1 MFYAQTVAAIRA
13 TLWEN
18 RVYSFCLDPEK
29 IDDIRLTK
37 HLGAHTYKMRV
48 GMYLAWMCDQIERFE
63 TDSLDNALKASRW
76 IGWIMAMMEETFGW
90 SNVQCREY
98 TRQDVKMGFD
108 NPHQLPVLG
117 IDFGRTICDIGS
129 GHVTTGRAEVDP
141 HFFDWPFVDGAVEQ
155 IKSLVSLFGPRSM
168 HIVSKC
174 APESEEPI
182 KEWLTRKEFWKLT
195 GMKPENIHFC
205 RERHEKNPICCE
217 FGITHFV
224 DDRREVLYSMD
235 NVRIRIA
242 LNPRD
247 DDPDEAPFIKPPFRP
262 TVAEQHQRQ
271 ILVAPDWV
279 KASEFIRISFNLKQT
294 LVVV

>member
-1 MFYAQTVAAIRA
+1 
-13 TLWEN
+13 
-18 RVYSFCLDPEK
+18 
-29 IDDIRLTK
+29 
-37 HLGAHTYKMRV
+37 
-48 GMYLAWMCDQIERFE
+48 MYLTWMCDQVEGFE

-90 SNVQCREY
+90 SNVQSRES

-108 NPHQLPVLG
+108 KPHQRAVLG

-129 GHVTTGRAEVDP
+129 GRVTTGRAEVDP
-141 HFFDWPFVDGAVEQ
+141 HFFDLPFVCGAVEA
-155 IKSLVSLFGPRSM
+155 VRGFVPFFGPQSI

-174 APESEEPI
+174 APESEGAI
-182 KEWLTRKEFWKLT
+182 KEWLNRNEFWILT
-195 GMKPENIHFC
+195 DMLEGNIHFC
-205 RERHEKNPICCE
+205 RERHQKDGICRE
-217 FGITHFV
+217 LGITHFI
-224 DDRREVLYSMD
+224 DDRRQVLYPMD

-262 TVAEQHQRQ
+262 TIAEQHQRQ

-279 KASEFIRISFNLKQT
+279 KASEFIHNSFNPKQT

>member
-90 SNVQCREY
+90 SNDHSRQCA
-98 TRQDVKMGFD
+98 RQDVKLSFD
-108 NPHQLPVLG
+108 KPHKRAVLG
-117 IDFGRTICDIGS
+117 IDFGQTICDLAARES
-129 GHVTTGRAEVDP
+129 KVGHATLDP
-141 HFFDWPFVDGAVEQ
+141 QFLDLPFVIGAVEA
-155 IKSLVSLFGPRSM
+155 IRSFVPLFGPRSM
-168 HIVSKC
+168 HIVSRC
-174 APESEEPI
+174 VEESERPI
-182 KEWLTRKEFWKLT
+182 KEWLDRNDFWILT
-195 GMKPENIHFC
+195 GMREDNIHFC
-205 RERHEKNPICCE
+205 RERHQKDGICRDL
-217 FGITHFV
+217 GITHFI
-224 DDRREVLYSMD
+224 DDRREVLSCMRD
-235 NVRIRIA
+235 VRMKIA

-247 DDPDEAPFIKPPFRP
+247 DDPDEAPFIDPPFRP